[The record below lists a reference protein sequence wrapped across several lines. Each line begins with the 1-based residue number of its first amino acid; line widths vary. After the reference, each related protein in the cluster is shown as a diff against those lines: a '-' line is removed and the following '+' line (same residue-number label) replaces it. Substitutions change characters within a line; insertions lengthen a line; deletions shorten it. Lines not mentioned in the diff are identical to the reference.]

1 MALTVPQLKTLF
13 RKTYPVK
20 AGGPTGVARSKGA
33 IECLDKLAEAVFAAG
48 ATVVEATL
56 VEAQALLTATPPTV
70 AAGSLYAITGDWNA
84 TGTDSTVYVLAV
96 NATAFDLSGTVLQ
109 ADGTL
114 AAVQVDVA
122 AGTYVVEDY
131 ATRTELAAVTGG
143 APQWVAGAQKQG
155 ALVFNAG
162 FVYRVK
168 QDIANGV
175 TAPTATN
182 AFYLKLGDLSSIT
195 KLIPAS
201 ADTTNLLATH
211 NDLGWYSVGNPL
223 AGNWTTDPNFSLSAF
238 SFSTLD
244 GTGNRFFGT
253 LGGDCVITST
263 LLNSRFYSFLTALVI
278 ADGARE
284 LDITFCSNLTL
295 GARCTYSAFKNCQ
308 YVQVGNDCANLEV
321 INCYGTSG
329 APFLIPQGTKNKVYR
344 NNKEVTDGTGSGSVS
359 LKPDLSG
366 KEADAAPSV
375 LAVSNALA
383 TLDQSK
389 PFGAYRN
396 DGTGYRG
403 YDTLP
408 AALIAGS
415 TIAQATTVAT
425 LSTTDG
431 VDLGGHLYLGYG
443 HRLQIPDGNSISIS
457 YRTVIRDT
465 IIGAPAGSANTGF
478 LAVVNDGTVATAY
491 TANQIEASNIQLE
504 IRFFPASGTNPNPGI
519 TLVNSQANSI
529 TNNIPSR
536 PCTVFLVGTSSVANV
551 GAGVTVVTVGG
562 NSGTPATTVVALKA
576 TGNGA
581 ADVLNASIPD
591 QTYTR
596 LSFFASVVRNTGS
609 GTYDAS
615 SGRYTA
621 PAAGVYSVSGLINFY
636 PVNNST
642 ATVFALVIYVN
653 GQQRQQLTIA
663 PAPTNSTYYGASGY
677 GEIELA
683 LGDYVELWTWHNG
696 GAGSRYVVSSVR
708 SVFTCRFLSA

>member
-1 MALTVPQLKTLF
+1 MALTLPQLKTLF
-13 RKTYPVK
+13 RKSYPVK

-56 VEAQALLTATPPTV
+56 VAAQALLSATPPTV
-70 AAGSLYAITGDWNA
+70 AAGSLYAITGTQTDDTNPALGTWNNSGVLA
-84 TGTDSTVYVLAV
+84 TVYVQGLST
-96 NATAFDLSGTVLQ
+96 TAFDVRGALLQ
-109 ADGTL
+109 ADGTI
-114 AAVQVDVA
+114 AAVTVDVA

-131 ATRTELAAVTGG
+131 ATRTEVAAVTGG
-143 APQWVAGAQKQG
+143 APQWLPKTAYPVA
-155 ALVFNAG
+155 ALVYNQG
-162 FVYRVK
+162 NTYRVRV
-168 QDIANGV
+168 AV
-175 TAPTATN
+175 PATATTAPGNDLYNATVDP
-182 AFYLKLGDLSSIT
+182 ATGHYELAVDLS
-195 KLIPAS
+195 
-201 ADTTNLLATH
+201 
-211 NDLGWYSVGNPL
+211 V
-223 AGNWTTDPNFSLSAF
+223 
-238 SFSTLD
+238 
-244 GTGNRFFGT
+244 
-253 LGGDCVITST
+253 
-263 LLNSRFYSFLTALVI
+263 
-278 ADGARE
+278 
-284 LDITFCSNLTL
+284 
-295 GARCTYSAFKNCQ
+295 
-308 YVQVGNDCANLEV
+308 
-321 INCYGTSG
+321 
-329 APFLIPQGTKNKVYR
+329 
-344 NNKEVTDGTGSGSVS
+344 
-359 LKPDLSG
+359 
-366 KEADAAPSV
+366 
-375 LAVSNALA
+375 
-383 TLDQSK
+383 LDQSK

-457 YRTVIRDT
+457 YRTVIRDA

-491 TANQIEASNIQLE
+491 TANQIEASNIQQE

-519 TLVNSQANSI
+519 TLVNSQANRI

-536 PCTVFLVGTSSVANV
+536 PCKVFLVGTSSVASA
-551 GAGVTVVTVGG
+551 GAGVSVETVGG

-581 ADVLNASIPD
+581 ADVLNTSIPD

-596 LSFFASVVRNTGS
+596 LSFFSSVVRNTGS

-615 SGRYTA
+615 SSRYTA
-621 PAAGVYSVSGLINFY
+621 PAAGVYGVSGLINFY